1 MHRID
6 EYIFERYMPVPV
18 LFSFVERRIVFRK
31 LFQLLK
37 SMWSQHLPI
46 LNLYLVER
54 RISHVHRVCRTHTRP
69 ASDGKEMVA
78 FGVQSRRSE
87 RLHQPVGT

>member
-6 EYIFERYMPVPV
+6 KYIIERYVPVPII
-18 LFSFVERRIVFRK
+18 FSFVERRIVFRK
-31 LFQLLK
+31 LLQLLK
-37 SMWSQHLPI
+37 LMWSPHLPI

-54 RISHVHRVCRTHTRP
+54 RIFHVHRVCRTHNRP

-87 RLHQPVGT
+87 RLHQPLGT